1 MYFSQLLWHSLIIL
15 EISSLKLNYKNF
27 NFIGR
32 FDCLNMTDQLVE
44 TIVRQDF
51 GVKFAD
57 VTNILLKNP
66 NVTLLELKSL
76 CKEANISF
84 DMLRHILI
92 ILYKHNLVTIRS
104 KSTDSGT
111 ADQNGDKD
119 KIYYYSLS
127 IPDIIHRT
135 RLNC

>member
-1 MYFSQLLWHSLIIL
+1 
-15 EISSLKLNYKNF
+15 
-27 NFIGR
+27 
-32 FDCLNMTDQLVE
+32 MTDQLVE

-135 RLNC
+135 RLN